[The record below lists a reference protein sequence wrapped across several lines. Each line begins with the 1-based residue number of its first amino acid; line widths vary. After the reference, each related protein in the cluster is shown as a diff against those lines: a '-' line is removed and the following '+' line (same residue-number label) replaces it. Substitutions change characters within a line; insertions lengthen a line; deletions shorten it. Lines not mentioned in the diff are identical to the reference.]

1 MRHYPFL
8 SKESLTPQE
17 CVRSFFQAYDAKE
30 ETDNYL
36 DDDQTSQQAVLNAL
50 TNTLQAFLA
59 LHYADL
65 RRAIHKVD
73 NLMDAIDMPE
83 NWMDCPSTATIRS
96 LEVDWHFRVPS
107 ATWFV
112 HQLGLNIRPEI
123 REERFKFKD
132 FEEDRKMV
140 LNFHLNTSMMDLT
153 RILAK
158 ALRSRDM

>member
-1 MRHYPFL
+1 
-8 SKESLTPQE
+8 
-17 CVRSFFQAYDAKE
+17 
-30 ETDNYL
+30 
-36 DDDQTSQQAVLNAL
+36 
-50 TNTLQAFLA
+50 
-59 LHYADL
+59 
-65 RRAIHKVD
+65 
-73 NLMDAIDMPE
+73 
-83 NWMDCPSTATIRS
+83 MDCPSTATIRS